1 VTLWMWVRTVFG
13 DWQSLPAMHCR
24 SKPLTISARTSR
36 SRAVSC
42 SKSRRQGGSGGSGTS
57 ASTLGSSQAGSQVPP
72 RTAARTAATT
82 CSAAAYFATNPTA
95 PARIALIAVA
105 ASG

>member
-1 VTLWMWVRTVFG
+1 
-13 DWQSLPAMHCR
+13 LPAMHWR
-24 SKPLTISARTSR
+24 SKPLTISARTSC
-36 SRAVSC
+36 SLTVSW
-42 SKSRRQGGSGGSGTS
+42 SKSRRHTGSGGSGTS
-57 ASTLGSSQAGSQVPP
+57 ASMLRSRPAGSQVPP

>member
-1 VTLWMWVRTVFG
+1 
-13 DWQSLPAMHCR
+13 MHWR
-24 SKPLTISARTSR
+24 SKPLTISARTSC
-36 SRAVSC
+36 SLTVSW
-42 SKSRRQGGSGGSGTS
+42 SKSRRQTGSGGSGTS
-57 ASTLGSSQAGSQVPP
+57 ASTLCSRPAGSQVPP